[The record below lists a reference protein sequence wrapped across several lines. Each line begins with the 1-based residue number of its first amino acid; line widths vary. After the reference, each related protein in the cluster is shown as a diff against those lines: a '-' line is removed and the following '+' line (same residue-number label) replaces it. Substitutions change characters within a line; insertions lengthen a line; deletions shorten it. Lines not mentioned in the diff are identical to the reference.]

1 MRIVRRSFVVMSIAA
16 MAAVVAGPIPLAS
29 AVVPTARTSIH
40 PGKIGIGDSVML
52 GAKDELRARGFAR
65 VDAVVSRQ
73 FYSADDTINYWK
85 HRGLLPKRVIVHL
98 GNNGLIH
105 GSDCDAA
112 VRAAGTSRIIYFVNL
127 KIPRPHRD
135 PSNKALRACASRH
148 SNAHV
153 IDWYSY
159 SRHHDS
165 WFYHD
170 GYHLT
175 PTGQIAYASFVASH
189 SG

>member
-1 MRIVRRSFVVMSIAA
+1 VRAHRSVPIALLLVGVC
-16 MAAVVAGPIPLAS
+16 AAAAS
-29 AVVPTARTSIH
+29 ASPKEARAPIR

-52 GAKDELRARGFAR
+52 GAKQELRARGFAR

-73 FYSADDTINYWK
+73 FYSANDVINYWK
-85 HRGLLPKRVIVHL
+85 RRGRLPKRVIVHL

-112 VRAAGTSRIIYFVNL
+112 VRAAGAHRIVYFVNL
-127 KIPRPHRD
+127 KIPRPHRV
-135 PSNKALRACASRH
+135 PSNHALAACAHRH
-148 SNAHV
+148 ANAHV
-153 IDWYSY
+153 INWFGYSHTH
-159 SRHHDS
+159 SA

-175 PTGQIAYASFVASH
+175 PAGQIAYATFVSAH

>member
-1 MRIVRRSFVVMSIAA
+1 MRKLLLLSGLVATLSLLQLPAGSAPRS
-16 MAAVVAGPIPLAS
+16 AS
-29 AVVPTARTSIH
+29 APIR

-52 GAKDELRARGFAR
+52 GAKTGLRARGFAR

-73 FYSADDTINYWK
+73 FYSANDVINYWK
-85 HRGLLPKRVIVHL
+85 RRGLLPRRVIVHL
-98 GNNGLIH
+98 GNNGLIQ

-112 VRAAGTSRIIYFVNL
+112 VRAAGAARIVYFVNL
-127 KIPRPHRD
+127 KIPRPHRV
-135 PSNKALRACASRH
+135 PSNRALTACAHRH

-153 IDWYSY
+153 IDWFGYS
-159 SRHHDS
+159 HTHGS

-175 PTGQIAYASFVASH
+175 PSGRIAYARFVASH